1 MIRRFFPLFFLVV
14 VVAVSVQASLVDHWQ
29 QVQEGLVEEGPAS
42 IEEPMQALNEEA
54 AELEVRRMT
63 SFAAAM
69 VAWAMENQDAHGEA
83 IVRTAQQMDPELPST
98 YFLQSRWSW
107 QRGAF
112 PRAAGQYLS
121 GWRALFEFEPTRRA
135 TSAWLVLWLVT
146 SVGLTFIAMIV
157 VVTVRHLRE
166 LAFDARELG
175 ERLFR
180 PANAL
185 VFAVLVLLLPLFAG
199 LGPIWLA
206 MYLFS
211 VSWIYLS
218 VTLRVWAIVAC
229 LVLAFVIPAL
239 EWMRADLLKRPPV
252 SSRVETMLEERQVDF
267 ATLHEFSELRKDLE
281 EVATYHLILGELLRM
296 HGEPGLA
303 KVQYQ
308 KAMLADPDQA
318 EPLIFLGNLAMEE
331 GNTKRAIQYYNSA
344 LEADSQNAFAYH
356 NLTLAFDL
364 SRRFQEGDAARARA
378 REIAGR
384 GEAARGLR
392 GRDPRIRYP
401 RLGKEEVADLVGN
414 SGPESP
420 VASGPNR
427 SSVKLLKQLLSP
439 ASVVFIAG
447 GLVGLAVL
455 FVRMRYYIP
464 ARECTKCGKVYR
476 LEKGFGESSVYCS
489 QCVSVFLKR
498 DVVSI
503 EQQSS
508 KLSQIQRWENRV
520 GIVRRVAGVLIP
532 GSHRLVGERVWLGM
546 LAGFAAW
553 FFLTGALVWLPLF
566 LPQIEPLASYKP
578 AQVGLLVLFGL
589 IVLRSAMVA
598 WNRR

>member
-1 MIRRFFPLFFLVV
+1 
-14 VVAVSVQASLVDHWQ
+14 
-29 QVQEGLVEEGPAS
+29 
-42 IEEPMQALNEEA
+42 
-54 AELEVRRMT
+54 
-63 SFAAAM
+63 
-69 VAWAMENQDAHGEA
+69 
-83 IVRTAQQMDPELPST
+83 
-98 YFLQSRWSW
+98 
-107 QRGAF
+107 
-112 PRAAGQYLS
+112 
-121 GWRALFEFEPTRRA
+121 
-135 TSAWLVLWLVT
+135 
-146 SVGLTFIAMIV
+146 
-157 VVTVRHLRE
+157 
-166 LAFDARELG
+166 
-175 ERLFR
+175 
-180 PANAL
+180 
-185 VFAVLVLLLPLFAG
+185 
-199 LGPIWLA
+199 